1 MYLDFIKNDYS
12 DKPEEERGK
21 YIERDKEHLGSI
33 IQEKIAN
40 DLEEIVDR
48 WYELNDVGCIPINE
62 KFIYLL
68 KEAENLYVFGYYT
81 GTIAVVGIACE
92 EYCKYLMNENDVEE
106 VENQYARID
115 VLKEKSIINND
126 TKNYLHRIRKLR
138 NNCIHYNIN
147 FKTLDENELK
157 KNAFSIIEMYKKCL
171 SVLSVKRAY
180 TAEELEEKLI
190 KSRIPFNDFKY
201 RNRNIYKK
209 TSKIDLQLSPEI
221 SSEMFTSK
229 YYIAEIDTD
238 TDAFKE
244 ITLVDIDRGFIPL
257 VVDLTLPQVELL
269 KRMNVEEKN
278 IIIASVVSSVTTL
291 GQTEEWHLLNIRDV
305 YRVKVELDDLEN
317 YI

>member
-12 DKPEEERGK
+12 DKPEGERGK

-40 DLEEIVDR
+40 DLEQIINR
-48 WYELNDVGCIPINE
+48 WYELDDVGCIPINE

-92 EYCKYLMNENDVEE
+92 EYCKYLMHENNVEE
-106 VENQYARID
+106 VDEQYTRIN
-115 VLKEKSIINND
+115 VLKEKSIINNE

-138 NNCIHYNIN
+138 NNCIHYNMN

-157 KNAFSIIEMYKKCL
+157 KNAFYIIEMYKKCL
-171 SVLSVKRAY
+171 SVLSAMRDY
-180 TAEELEEKLI
+180 TADELEEKLI
-190 KSRIPFNDFKY
+190 NSKISFNDFKY

-209 TSKIDLQLSPEI
+209 TSNVDLQIAPNI
-221 SSEMFTSK
+221 SSKMITSK
-229 YYIAEIDTD
+229 YYIGEIDVD
-238 TDAFKE
+238 TDGFKE
-244 ITLVDIDRGFIPL
+244 MTLVDIDNGFIPF

-269 KRMNVEEKN
+269 KKMNVNEKN

-305 YRVKVELDDLEN
+305 YRVKVDLEKLVE

>member
-12 DKPEEERGK
+12 DKPEDERER

-40 DLEEIVDR
+40 DLENIIDR
-48 WYELNDVGCIPINE
+48 WYELDDIGCVPIDE

-92 EYCKYLMNENDVEE
+92 EYCKYLMHENDVEE
-106 VENQYARID
+106 VDDQYTRIN
-115 VLKEKSIINND
+115 VLKQKSIINND
-126 TKNYLHRIRKLR
+126 TKKYLHKIRKLR
-138 NNCIHYNIN
+138 NNCIHYNVN
-147 FKTLDENELK
+147 FKTLDENELQ
-157 KNAFSIIEMYKKCL
+157 KNAFNIIEMYKKCL
-171 SVLSVKRAY
+171 SVVSGMRDY

-190 KSRIPFNDFKY
+190 NSKISFNDFKY

-209 TSKIDLQLSPEI
+209 TSKVDLQLAPQI
-221 SSEMFTSK
+221 SSKLFTSK
-229 YYIAEIDTD
+229 YYIYEIDVD
-238 TDAFKE
+238 TDDFKE
-244 ITLVDIDRGFIPL
+244 MTLVDIDNGFLPF

-269 KRMNVEEKN
+269 KKMNINEKN

-305 YRVKVELDDLEN
+305 YRVKVELGDLEN